1 VVDEQPGL
9 GRRTRRRRATATGVV
24 LVLADSRCARANSP
38 RIPAQRRSSSPS
50 TRPSKAKSVL
60 ATMARAAA
68 VLAACPGTIVL
79 SDPSA
84 NGGAAPAAP
93 ARDPRL
99 SQLDPATILLLR
111 EPPVGPRAPCSAIW
125 GTSNSVWTNLY
136 AGYRIAA
143 TWLRATASRLRTTR
157 GHVAADLRAADVS
170 VLPHQRLCIPA
181 CSTLVRGGK
190 IVLMRR
196 LGRERR
202 HCN

>member
-9 GRRTRRRRATATGVV
+9 GRRTRRARATATGVV

-99 SQLDPATILLLR
+99 SQLDPATILFTS
-111 EPPVGPRAPCSAIW
+111 GTTGRAKGAVLSHLGHQQLGLDQSLCGLSDRRDMAARHGITAANNWRPC
-125 GTSNSVWTNLY
+125 
-136 AGYRIAA
+136 R
-143 TWLRATASRLRTTR
+143 RR
-157 GHVAADLRAADVS
+157 
-170 VLPHQRLCIPA
+170 PA
-181 CSTLVRGGK
+181 C
-190 IVLMRR
+190 
-196 LGRERR
+196 
-202 HCN
+202 C